1 MSNKDYTVIL
11 NSNEFDYDYY
21 INNYNIT
28 EEDPILH
35 YINEGVKLGYNPS
48 KNFDTSFYLANNA
61 DVNRSNINPFVHY
74 ILYGKDEKRLPL
86 KMDLNLISEDD
97 MDYLQGLKK
106 YYFPLGDE
114 NCELR
119 QHYDYTFKNIFDY
132 NKFNNDY
139 ESKKDFF
146 YKQDV
151 FYNFFVIPD
160 KSIICKEALPFD
172 ITFCKRNI
180 DLTNILDFSRF
191 LNKDHYYKKDTRL
204 NMEGNKIFSYQLIR
218 QVDDNFDYDDFET
231 LLSTHKLDKS
241 SMYDNIPICE
251 FNSTDDNPVEKS
263 VVFEKPMHLLNS
275 QLTDSVEYFNN
286 KNSYS
291 NLKLI
296 VFCDDDCEYIKYYL
310 SFYFR
315 EILICKDSDKF
326 NSFDMINSFDTDYLI
341 EIRSEKSLENYHK
354 NFFNNNYEDIN
365 FNLTSQELFFND
377 LETNKKV
384 EKTKISVIIPVYN
397 SSKYL
402 KACLDSV
409 FNQTLDD
416 FEVICVNDGSTDDS
430 LNILKSY
437 KKDYDNIEVISTENN
452 GQGFARNQALK
463 MAKGDYI
470 YFLDSDD
477 WININT
483 LKRLYYKSSN
493 EDLDLLFYQSIN
505 YLENTKQYHETD
517 LDNFKCLDDHFGEDV
532 IFNHNDTKDFIFEIP
547 VNPVAKLYKRSFLIE
562 NDIKF
567 PEGHYFEDNAFFYK
581 VYFKCEKA
589 GFLKEQLYNRRVRE
603 NSVTTMLN
611 KSSFDIIEANNNII
625 KTFINEGQYEKYK
638 KQLTNHTFDNVMYF
652 FNRFPLE
659 LKYKFYEIMRAEF
672 LGFNDKKDDFEEY
685 LNKENLLIHNIIVKN
700 KYYVDYLSE
709 YKFETADYMIF
720 DGNTY
725 YWKDS
730 EEYLENNK
738 KYEISIIIP
747 VYNNEKIIHR
757 TLRSIINQSIG
768 LDYMEVLLINDCSKD
783 NTAVVLDDYARKYDN
798 FKVIHINEST
808 GAAGTPRNIGIKESN
823 ANYLLF
829 LDHDDFFELNAIEK
843 LYDLIIKNDVDVVY
857 GVWAEII
864 EGKLYN
870 RYYPE
875 LEDGYFK
882 NLNEYDKLIAHP
894 APSIW
899 TKLFKKDFLVEN
911 NILFPT
917 ILGEDAIFL
926 SKALI
931 KAKGIYFLKDEIICY
946 HDLSDESTT
955 NNVTLK
961 YLTEGFVS
969 EIYMFDYYKDLGK
982 EQYYKYRT
990 EGIIDFFI
998 YQFLNSNL
1006 NNQETESIFDLFNSF
1021 CQIID
1026 YYDAKPKQI
1035 QNRFIFDFILEED
1048 LISTL
1053 EFKKSISSNNIRGP
1067 IFNKTDNTNLTDLSK
1082 ENKMLIQKNKKLTTF
1097 KENVLNSRSWKLTG
1111 IFRKARNKIRM

>member
-1 MSNKDYTVIL
+1 VSNKDYNVIL

-48 KNFDTSFYLANNA
+48 ENFDTLFYLDNNA
-61 DVNRSNINPFVHY
+61 DVKRSNINPFVHY
-74 ILYGKDEKRLPL
+74 ILYGKEEKRLPS

-97 MDYLQGLKK
+97 MEYLQGLKK

-114 NCELR
+114 NHELR
-119 QHYDYTFKNIFDY
+119 QHYDYTYKNIFNY
-132 NKFNNDY
+132 NIFNNDY

-146 YKQDV
+146 DKQDI
-151 FYNFFVIPD
+151 FYNFFIIPD
-160 KSIICKEALPFD
+160 KSIICKETLPFN

-180 DLTNILDFSRF
+180 DLTKIIDFSRF

-204 NMEGNKIFSYQLIR
+204 NMEGNKIFAYQLIK
-218 QVDDNFDYDDFET
+218 QFNSNFDFADYET
-231 LLSTHKLDKS
+231 LLSTHIIDKIS
-241 SMYDNIPICE
+241 WKDNIQVNE
-251 FNSTDDNPVEKS
+251 FNSTEDNQVEKS
-263 VVFEKPMHLLNS
+263 VVFEKPIHLLS
-275 QLTDSVEYFNN
+275 TQLNDSVEYLNN
-286 KNSYS
+286 KSSYS

-296 VFCDDDCEYIKYYL
+296 IFCDDECEYIKYYL

-315 EILICKDSDKF
+315 DILICNDSIKF
-326 NSFDMINSFDTDYLI
+326 NYLDIINSFDTDYLI

-354 NFFNNNYEDIN
+354 NLFNKSFEDIN
-365 FNLTSQELFFND
+365 FKLTSCELLFND
-377 LETNKKV
+377 LENIEKV

-402 KACLDSV
+402 KTCLDSV
-409 FNQTLDD
+409 FNQTLDE

-437 KKDYDNIEVISTENN
+437 KKDHDNIEIISTENK
-452 GQGFARNQALK
+452 GQGFARNKALK
-463 MAKGDYI
+463 IAKGDYI

-477 WININT
+477 WINVNT
-483 LKRLYYKSSN
+483 LKRLYYKSFN

-505 YLENTKQYHETD
+505 YIENSKQYHETD
-517 LDNFKCLDDHFGEDV
+517 LDNFKCLDDHFGEN
-532 IFNHNDTKDFIFEIP
+532 ISFNHKDTKDFIFEIP
-547 VNPVAKLYKRSFLIE
+547 VNPVAKLYKKSFLVK
-562 NDIKF
+562 NDIQF

-589 GFLKEQLYNRRVRE
+589 GFLKEQLYYRRVRE

-611 KSSFDIIEANNNII
+611 KSSFDIIEANNKII
-625 KTFINEGQYEKYK
+625 ETFIDEGQYENYK
-638 KQLTNHTFDNVMYF
+638 KQVINHTFENIMYF
-652 FNRFPLE
+652 FNKFPLE
-659 LKYKFYEIMRAEF
+659 LKYEFYQKMRAEF
-672 LGFNDKKDDFEEY
+672 IGFHEKRDDFEEC
-685 LNKENLLIHNIIVKN
+685 LNKEHLLIHDIIVKN
-700 KYYVDYLSE
+700 KYYIDYLSE
-709 YKFETADYMIF
+709 YKLKTADYMIF
-720 DGNTY
+720 DGNDY
-725 YWKDS
+725 YLKDS

-757 TLRSIINQSIG
+757 TLKSIINQSIG
-768 LDYMEVLLINDCSKD
+768 LDYLEVLLINDCSKD
-783 NTAVVLDDYARKYDN
+783 NTALVLDDYARKYDN

-823 ANYLLF
+823 ANYLIF

-843 LYDLIIKNDVDVVY
+843 LYDLIIKNEVDVVY

-875 LEDGYFK
+875 LEDGYFN

-931 KAKGIYFLKDEIICY
+931 KANGILFLNDEIICY

-1006 NNQETESIFDLFNSF
+1006 NDQEIESLFDLFHSF
-1021 CQIID
+1021 CKIID

-1035 QNRFIFDFILEED
+1035 QNRFIYNFILGED
-1048 LISTL
+1048 LISTI
-1053 EFKKSISSNNIRGP
+1053 EFKKSISSNNVQGSV
-1067 IFNKTDNTNLTDLSK
+1067 FNKTDNTKLTNLSQ
-1082 ENKMLIQKNKKLTTF
+1082 ENKMLIQKNKELTTF